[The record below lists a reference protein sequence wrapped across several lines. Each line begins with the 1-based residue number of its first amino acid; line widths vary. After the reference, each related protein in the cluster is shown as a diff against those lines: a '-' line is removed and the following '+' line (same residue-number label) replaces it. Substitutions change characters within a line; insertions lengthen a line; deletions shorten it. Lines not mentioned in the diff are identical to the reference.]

1 MKPNPY
7 PTTINPNASFYMGG
21 KTVNPVTDDG
31 NDTCISCADIYGTCD
46 CHTNGA
52 CECGKTEWLGISNF
66 PHWYCTRKVQ
76 AEAVN
81 EGIKLTLAHK
91 DSIHPSER
99 LDPQTKVMVVR
110 LADHV
115 TEDKF
120 LDTCRKTKADLEDL
134 SREWAKV
141 DAGREKLKARS
152 KVLLKK
158 LGW

>member
-1 MKPNPY
+1 MKPKPY
-7 PTTINPNASFYMGG
+7 
-21 KTVNPVTDDG
+21 
-31 NDTCISCADIYGTCD
+31 
-46 CHTNGA
+46 
-52 CECGKTEWLGISNF
+52 
-66 PHWYCTRKVQ
+66 KVQ

-99 LDPQTKVMVVR
+99 LDPQTKLYYTVMVVR

>member
-1 MKPNPY
+1 MKPKPY
-7 PTTINPNASFYMGG
+7 
-21 KTVNPVTDDG
+21 
-31 NDTCISCADIYGTCD
+31 
-46 CHTNGA
+46 
-52 CECGKTEWLGISNF
+52 
-66 PHWYCTRKVQ
+66 KVQ

-99 LDPQTKVMVVR
+99 HDWVMVVR